1 MCKTRHLLLFV
12 VLLTAISTRPCS
24 AQDLPPV
31 QPKKLLI
38 EDGEFLKYGDFLGGE
53 RYQDVNIVSRYSADR
68 KTMTV
73 YVGKHFIGTN
83 IPMPPKYTDY
93 QRQFVISLETASML
107 KSFGDYY
114 KEYLAENKTG
124 EVAFSTEID
133 SAKNMAVYVSKIWDG
148 YDLRTQTMR
157 VKLRPNYPVW
167 DAASLAFVGS
177 RFLDLSGKGIVYG
190 VYPTVVK
197 DAVPIR
203 ARFIKKETIDT
214 PLGKFDTLEYGVG
227 ITDPFLAQLLD
238 SYVKELNIWIE
249 DAPRGLVIKTESPED
264 NYILEG
270 ISTWGK

>member
-1 MCKTRHLLLFV
+1 
-12 VLLTAISTRPCS
+12 
-24 AQDLPPV
+24 
-31 QPKKLLI
+31 
-38 EDGEFLKYGDFLGGE
+38 
-53 RYQDVNIVSRYSADR
+53 
-68 KTMTV
+68 
-73 YVGKHFIGTN
+73 
-83 IPMPPKYTDY
+83 MPPNYTDY

-124 EVAFSTEID
+124 EVAFSTVID
-133 SAKNMAVYVSKIWDG
+133 SARNVAVYVSKIWDG

-167 DAASLAFVGS
+167 DVASLAFVGS

-203 ARFIKKETIDT
+203 AHFIKKETIDT
-214 PLGKFDTLEYGVG
+214 PLGKFETLEYGVG

>member
-1 MCKTRHLLLFV
+1 MCKTRHQLLFV
-12 VLLTAISTRPCS
+12 VLLTAISTMPCS

-83 IPMPPKYTDY
+83 FPMPPNYTDY

-107 KSFGDYY
+107 RSFGDYY

-124 EVAFSTEID
+124 EVAFSTVID
-133 SAKNMAVYVSKIWDG
+133 SARNVAVYVSKIWDG

-167 DAASLAFVGS
+167 DVASLAFVGS

-203 ARFIKKETIDT
+203 AHFIKKETIDT
-214 PLGKFDTLEYGVG
+214 PLGKFETLEYGVG

-249 DAPRGLVIKTESPED
+249 DAPRGLVIRTESPED